1 LKVILLCTEAV
12 GAPSN
17 VMIPFGVVPFSAND
31 PVGPVGPDVPLDPDD
46 PVEPLVPLEPLPPDA
61 PAKLI
66 VQELYV
72 PDPKKLLIVT
82 KNAPVPEL

>member
-1 LKVILLCTEAV
+1 VI
-12 GAPSN
+12 
-17 VMIPFGVVPFSAND
+17 IPFGVVPFSAND
-31 PVGPVGPDVPLDPDD
+31 PVGPVGPVGPLVPDEPLDPDD

>member
-1 LKVILLCTEAV
+1 
-12 GAPSN
+12 
-17 VMIPFGVVPFSAND
+17 MIPFGVVPFSAND
-31 PVGPVGPDVPLDPDD
+31 PVGPVGPVGPLVPDEPLDPDD
-46 PVEPLVPLEPLPPDA
+46 PVDPLVPLEPLPPDA

-72 PDPKKLLIVT
+72 PNPKKLLIVT